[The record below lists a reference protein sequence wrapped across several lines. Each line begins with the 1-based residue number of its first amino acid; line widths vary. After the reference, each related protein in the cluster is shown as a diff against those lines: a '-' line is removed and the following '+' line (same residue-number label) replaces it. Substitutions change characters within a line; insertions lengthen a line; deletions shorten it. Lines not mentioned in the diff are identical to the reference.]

1 MVHTLIERIFKEDSH
16 LYALD
21 VSTKYGENCGFC
33 LVDFNCRL
41 LWVEIMLDWLLTCS
55 YEKVN

>member
-1 MVHTLIERIFKEDSH
+1 MMVHTLIERIFKEDSH

-41 LWVEIMLDWLLTCS
+41 LWVEIMLD
-55 YEKVN
+55 

>member
-1 MVHTLIERIFKEDSH
+1 
-16 LYALD
+16 
-21 VSTKYGENCGFC
+21 
-33 LVDFNCRL
+33 VDFNCRL